1 MPANVIDVIRQM
13 LADQR
18 IDASTPQH
26 GSSREADFV
35 SSISWLDRPL
45 VRSNGFIVSKRLTG
59 RELLAIHAA
68 AARWREPGC
77 HVPHD
82 STTSA
87 HQKVPLFNTNRRF
100 EYRDIAR
107 VAVPPSLTR
116 SD

>member
-1 MPANVIDVIRQM
+1 MRMPANVIDVIRQM

-35 SSISWLDRPL
+35 SSISWLDRPS

-68 AARWREPGC
+68 PPLAGASRDAMFHTIPRLLLIRKC
-77 HVPHD
+77 LY
-82 STTSA
+82 STPTGVS
-87 HQKVPLFNTNRRF
+87 NI
-100 EYRDIAR
+100 EI
-107 VAVPPSLTR
+107 
-116 SD
+116 